1 LQVIVVMEFIEWLEG
16 STLGVVEEREFRCVP
31 DSSLTFLTAKETVEE
46 VSQVFGPVFKNM
58 VARYA
63 LEFEVEKLGCEKPEG
78 VETFEEVSDFIA
90 KNLDKYPDGFC
101 ALIYGM
107 LKAER
112 LLQGGTGAG
121 ARSAAIDA
129 IRNVIKKSG
138 LLDEIVGSTKDPYEA
153 MLKAGEI
160 YEKLNVESPIKVR
173 KLADGSVEVV
183 ALDCPYADA
192 CKRAVREGIRRMIGN
207 VECIELILDWATIEI
222 VTEEKFDYSLEHYD
236 PPRCSGKLFRV

>member
-1 LQVIVVMEFIEWLEG
+1 
-16 STLGVVEEREFRCVP
+16 
-31 DSSLTFLTAKETVEE
+31 
-46 VSQVFGPVFKNM
+46 
-58 VARYA
+58 
-63 LEFEVEKLGCEKPEG
+63 
-78 VETFEEVSDFIA
+78 
-90 KNLDKYPDGFC
+90 
-101 ALIYGM
+101 IYGM

-112 LLQGGTGAG
+112 FLQGGTGAG